1 MRLPFRNKN
10 VNFCKSERRE
20 LATIYSKK
28 YSTSMGILESGFE
41 KGGRKIRGKFVEIG
55 KRGGRCEVGQ
65 VGKIFVFNFKGG
77 RLNGD
82 QSRSHKG
89 YREFTRS

>member
-1 MRLPFRNKN
+1 
-10 VNFCKSERRE
+10 
-20 LATIYSKK
+20 
-28 YSTSMGILESGFE
+28 MGILESGFE

-55 KRGGRCEVGQ
+55 KRGGRCKVGQ

-82 QSRSHKG
+82 QS
-89 YREFTRS
+89 